1 MLKLLRNICIW
12 MCSTSCLF
20 GYVTHAVPMEY
31 FDDHEFS
38 YDMDTAQSEV
48 KYDPRLLSQQL
59 KNQHNH
65 PQERA
70 APCYS
75 ATNKY
80 THGQRV
86 AREDPCEVCLCVDG
100 EIFCWWKKC
109 GNLKRR
115 KFKLEKSAK
124 LGKPKKTKTMA
135 RIHKDHHQQQQQQ
148 QQLHLKQKQK
158 LDYKLRQQEQHNNNN
173 NNHHQQLQHPAIR
186 NKILTFPENLP
197 SVLYYDYKTE
207 DQHQHEVH
215 HGTHHMKLPT
225 SSLLPTTTTMRVGV
239 GDVAHTS
246 ANGFGVAKSNSRN
259 ENDGEDEADTDAD
272 DDDDADDDASL
283 SAVGVAEPITTEMK
297 FAAKSHSTAPA
308 GAAVGLETSSKK
320 NSIQQTTARIST
332 TITTTKTKTT
342 LDATTEPFFN
352 EHPKEDQSNTEIQYI
367 SGHPAGMLNMV
378 DTRHPTQLVHH
389 NRTTTIAAQFQE
401 VDDHDGILRDGP
413 NDDSSHTIFPS
424 SFNSESSISIKQQ
437 NNEQQKGVGAT
448 SFRSSFND
456 FSSEFNASAA
466 MDLALII
473 SHHSAHNAPIIL
485 EADSIANASSSSS
498 SSSSLLSLSSVPKH
512 EEGGLQ
518 STTNANNSVLN
529 ITVAPSTTVNPAQ
542 ECIVMGA
549 SYKIGAILP
558 QDTGNCLQCVCIEG
572 TTTDD
577 TPRVTCSPHN
587 CPPLVLP
594 DLFDATGY

>member
-1 MLKLLRNICIW
+1 
-12 MCSTSCLF
+12 
-20 GYVTHAVPMEY
+20 MEY

-65 PQERA
+65 AQERA

-115 KFKLEKSAK
+115 KFKSEKSAK
-124 LGKPKKTKTMA
+124 LGKLRKGKTIE
-135 RIHKDHHQQQQQQ
+135 RIHKEQHQHEQQQ
-148 QQLHLKQKQK
+148 QQLHLKQKKK
-158 LDYKLRQQEQHNNNN
+158 LDYKFKQQQHN
-173 NNHHQQLQHPAIR
+173 HQQQQQLQHPAIR

-207 DQHQHEVH
+207 DQQHQHEVH
-215 HGTHHMKLPT
+215 HGNHVKLPA
-225 SSLLPTTTTMRVGV
+225 SSLMPTTTTSMG
-239 GDVAHTS
+239 GGGHNS
-246 ANGFGVAKSNSRN
+246 ANGFAGAKSHSRD
-259 ENDGEDEADTDAD
+259 ENDGAD
-272 DDDDADDDASL
+272 DDDDDASL
-283 SAVGVAEPITTEMK
+283 SEVGVAAEPISTEMK
-297 FAAKSHSTAPA
+297 FAAKSHSTATD
-308 GAAVGLETSSKK
+308 TSSIN
-320 NSIQQTTARIST
+320 NSIQQQTTARIQ
-332 TITTTKTKTT
+332 TITQTTTT
-342 LDATTEPFFN
+342 TQAAASTTEPFLN

-367 SGHPAGMLNMV
+367 SGHPAGDVGQMLNMV
-378 DTRHPTQLVHH
+378 GTRHPAAQLVLHH
-389 NRTTTIAAQFQE
+389 NHTTTMASQSQE
-401 VDDHDGILRDGP
+401 VDHDGILRDGP
-413 NDDSSHTIFPS
+413 DDGNHTIIYPSSSSSSSSSLS
-424 SFNSESSISIKQQ
+424 SFNLDSSSIKQ
-437 NNEQQKGVGAT
+437 NNEQQRGVGAT

-485 EADSIANASSSSS
+485 EADSIANASSSLSS
-498 SSSSLLSLSSVPKH
+498 SSSTLPKH
-512 EEGGLQ
+512 ELGVPQ
-518 STTNANNSVLN
+518 STTNTNNSVLN
-529 ITVAPSTTVNPAQ
+529 TTLAPSTTVNPAQ